1 MAFDHTEV
9 KKIAHLARLA
19 ITEEDIENYSSSI
32 SDILDLVDQLQEVNT
47 DQINPMAHPL
57 DATQRL
63 RKDIVSEKNE
73 RDSLQLNAPA
83 IENGLYL
90 VPKVID

>member
-1 MAFDHTEV
+1 MAFDHTDV

-19 ITEEDIENYSSSI
+19 ITEKDLENYSSSI
-32 SDILDLVDQLQEVNT
+32 SNILDLVDQLQEVNT
-47 DQINPMAHPL
+47 DQISPMAHPL
-57 DATQRL
+57 DATQKL
-63 RKDIVSEKNE
+63 RKDIVSEKDE